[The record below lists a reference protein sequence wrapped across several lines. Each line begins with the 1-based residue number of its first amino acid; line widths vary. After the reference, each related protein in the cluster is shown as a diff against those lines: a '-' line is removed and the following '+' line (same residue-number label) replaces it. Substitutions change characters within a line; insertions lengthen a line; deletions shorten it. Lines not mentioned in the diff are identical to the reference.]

1 MEKIKFAL
9 TNPVTMLLLAAV
21 FSFAAFGMPAA
32 FDYLFDGAILTV
44 AKSALGVTLLLS
56 GVYLCRIARAAF
68 IDGDANGKTA
78 YIVPAVYIAVAI
90 VVASAIISV

>member
-1 MEKIKFAL
+1 MDKIKAFFTQPL
-9 TNPVTMLLLAAV
+9 NMLILASLFTFLA
-21 FSFAAFGMPAA
+21 FSAPPAI
-32 FDYLFDGAILTV
+32 DYILDGALLTI

-78 YIVPAVYIAVAI
+78 YVVPAVYIAVGL
-90 VVASAIISV
+90 VVASAIVSV